1 MSISDPL
8 ALHDKP
14 LAHTT
19 RAERIAPHPQVERI
33 FQRLTSDSHADSLE
47 VRVLLLAQ
55 LTITMY
61 LDLKETFAQ

>member
-1 MSISDPL
+1 MNSNDPL
-8 ALHDKP
+8 QLHNKP
-14 LAHTT
+14 MAHAT
-19 RAERIAPHPQVERI
+19 RAAMVAPHPQVERI
-33 FQRLTSDSHADSLE
+33 YQRLTSDSHADSLE